1 MNSFKAWLNL
11 VGLLTIVYTSAEA
24 RTHTI
29 ATGQTT
35 GTYYQVGQLLSEGNG
50 SIEVVPTKGSVE
62 NLIGVVKGT
71 YQFGIVQSD
80 VVYYN
85 LGIQDIKPFQVIGT
99 LYYEPIYILVRSGL
113 HLSGIDEL
121 RGKRVAVGLDN
132 SGTQLTSKTILGM
145 FKISLEELE
154 PYKLTYDEIVSSFT
168 KGEIDA
174 AFIIIL
180 GIPER
185 IESLIKN
192 DKVYLLKISRSD
204 LTRIASA
211 NPNLYTLLS
220 VIDPQDINERFPT
233 ISLTSVLIAHPGV
246 DEDIVHNL
254 AKRLCDK
261 SFRNSRSIE
270 KCKQYWQSYPFV
282 LYNRNVGKSGLIHK
296 KAFDYYKSQNLVIK
310 YRVASVARF
319 WFPSLLCLSVASIFI
334 HKRTRL
340 KIKQNSWIW
349 MSYALLAITV
359 VGYFCLFF
367 FESNIMN
374 PDIEGS
380 PIDLYRVFL
389 LVFKAGEVFC
399 VTSGGKAVRTGM
411 LVASGV
417 FVAAMTSRVA
427 AYFVGQKILE
437 VFKMNPMKKKL
448 SEHVVICNWTS
459 KIEGVIKELRSG
471 IIDRRAII
479 VLTQPTSQTTNKLPD
494 MPEYDDV
501 YIIIGNPVDE
511 NYLQRTNIPA
521 AHAVLILADVEH
533 SNDPDALSLMTLL
546 SLKKVVSVDNNIQK
560 KPNVVVEVLNPV
572 FIKHMYEAGANEVIA
587 YSDITHKLL
596 AQAIITPGAIGF
608 VREILTATD
617 DSNEIYILGIPK
629 KYEGLTFEEL
639 SHKINNK
646 HRTTSNPLTLVGIR
660 SKGELYINPRNE
672 QFTKVNAGDE
682 AVVLAWIKPKNL

>member
-29 ATGQTT
+29 ATGQTM
-35 GTYYQVGQLLSEGNG
+35 GTYYKVGRLLSEGND
-50 SIEVVPTKGSVE
+50 SIEVVPTKGSVQ
-62 NLIGVVKGT
+62 NLIEVVKDT

-80 VVYYN
+80 VVYYYQ
-85 LGIQDIKPFQVIGT
+85 GIQDIEPFQVIGA

-113 HLSGIDEL
+113 HLSGIEEL
-121 RGKRVAVGLDN
+121 RGKKVAVGEDG
-132 SGTQLTSKTILGM
+132 SGTQFTSKTILGM
-145 FKISLEELE
+145 FGISLDGLE
-154 PYKLTYDEIVSSFT
+154 AHKLKYDEIVSSFK
-168 KGEIDA
+168 KGKIDA

-180 GIPER
+180 GIPEQ

-192 DKVYLLKISRSD
+192 GTVDILRISRSD

-211 NPNLYTLLS
+211 HPNLYTLLP
-220 VIDPQDINERFPT
+220 VIDPENINERFPT

-254 AKRLCDK
+254 AQRLCDK
-261 SFRNSRSIE
+261 SFRNSKSIE

-282 LYNRNVGKSGLIHK
+282 LYNRNVGKSNLIHK
-296 KAFDYYKSQNLVIK
+296 KAYDYYKSQNLAIK

-319 WFPSLLCLSVASIFI
+319 WFPSLLCLSVASLLI

-349 MSYALLAITV
+349 ISYVLLAITV
-359 VGYFCLFF
+359 VGYFCLYL

-380 PIDLYRVFL
+380 PIDLFRMFL
-389 LVFKAGEVFC
+389 LIFKAGEVFC

-437 VFKMNPMKKKL
+437 VFKMNPTKQKL

-471 IIDRRAII
+471 FIDRRAII
-479 VLTQPTSQTTNKLPD
+479 VLTQPTSQTANKLPD
-494 MPEYDDV
+494 IPEYDDV
-501 YIIIGNPVDE
+501 YMIIGNPADE
-511 NYLQRTNIPA
+511 NYLQRTNISA
-521 AHAVLILADVEH
+521 AHAVLILADDKH
-533 SNDPDALSLMTLL
+533 SDDPDALSLMTLL
-546 SLKKVVSVDNNIQK
+546 SLKKVVSIENNIQQ
-560 KPNVVVEVLNPV
+560 KPTVVVEVRNPV
-572 FIKHMYEAGANEVIA
+572 FIKHMYDAGANEVIA
-587 YSDITHKLL
+587 YSDITYKLL

-608 VREILTATD
+608 VREILTTTD

-629 KYEGLTFEEL
+629 EYEGLTFQEL
-639 SHKINNK
+639 SRTINNK
-646 HRTTSNPLTLVGIR
+646 YRTTSNPLTLVGIR
-660 SKGELYINPRNE
+660 SEGQLYINPRNK
-672 QFTKVNAGDE
+672 QFSKVNAGDE